1 MTYEP
6 AMVPPKKNTTRTV
19 LIVVGIVLAIC
30 CMGGAIGGFFIYR
43 AVEEATGPAKTT
55 VDTFAGALVSHDY
68 PTAYGQLCGG
78 LRDRFSQDDFARQQS
93 NGPLVDGY
101 EIVGLNVQN
110 NNGRVFGSASV
121 RYTVRQ
127 GMPTTQTYALTKEN
141 GTWRICQ

>member
-6 AMVPPKKNTTRTV
+6 AMVSPKKNTTRTV
-19 LIVVGIVLAIC
+19 LIVVGVVLAIC
-30 CMGGAIGGFFIYR
+30 CLGGVVGGFFLYG
-43 AVEEATGPAKTT
+43 AVKDATGPAKTT

-68 PTAYGQLCGG
+68 PTAYGQLCGE
-78 LRDRFSQDDFARQQS
+78 LRDRLSQDDFVRQQS
-93 NGPLVDGY
+93 NGPLLDGY

-127 GMPTTQTYALTKEN
+127 GMPTTQTYALTKED
-141 GTWRICQ
+141 GAWRICQ